1 VPIADSALLSS
12 KIVKGATFRQR
23 RNIEGLQRSVA
34 RLGRVHQRA
43 PAALKT
49 SVVFDFGG
57 VLIDWD
63 PRHLYRKLLPDDAS
77 IETFLSTVC
86 TSQWN
91 EQLDAGRPWSEAVDE
106 LSLRVPHQRTLIEAY
121 WKRWPEMMRGTIAGS
136 VAVAD
141 ELRRRGVPMYGLTN
155 WSAETFPYAQRRF
168 DFLAWFSGIV
178 VSGVE
183 GVIKPSPEIFRI
195 LIERFDLRTN
205 DIVFIDDNPANVEA
219 ARALGIDSH
228 RFHSAENLRRY
239 LVEHRLL

>member
-1 VPIADSALLSS
+1 MKS
-12 KIVKGATFRQR
+12 
-23 RNIEGLQRSVA
+23 
-34 RLGRVHQRA
+34 
-43 PAALKT
+43 

-63 PRHLYRKLLPDDAS
+63 PRHLYRKLLPDDSS

-86 TSQWN
+86 TPQWN

-106 LSLRVPHQRTLIEAY
+106 LSARVPHHRTLIEAY

-136 VAVAD
+136 VAVVD
-141 ELRRRGVPMYGLTN
+141 ELRRRGVPLYGLTN
-155 WSAETFPYAQRRF
+155 WSAETFPYAQQRF

-228 RFHSAENLRRY
+228 RFQSTESLRGY